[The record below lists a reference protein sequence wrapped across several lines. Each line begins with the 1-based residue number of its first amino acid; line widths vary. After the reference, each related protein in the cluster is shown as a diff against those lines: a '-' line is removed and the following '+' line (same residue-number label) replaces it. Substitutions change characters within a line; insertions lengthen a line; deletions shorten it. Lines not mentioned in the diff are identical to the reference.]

1 MQLNRRQA
9 VLALVACGA
18 IAAPTMALAS
28 RGSAARSHT
37 VTLQNIR
44 FHPGSVS
51 IKRGDSITWQW
62 RDGGIEHN
70 VTFSRFHSRTQ
81 GTVRTRSASPRG
93 HVPLPLHDPRLRRH
107 GRQGR
112 GALSVRQPHS

>member
-1 MQLNRRQA
+1 MQLNRSHA
-9 VLALVACGA
+9 LLVLVACGA

-44 FHPGSVS
+44 FHPGTLNIS
-51 IKRGDSITWQW
+51 RGDSITWRW

-81 GTVRTRSASPRG
+81 GRGSYTVRFTHAGTFRYRCTI
-93 HVPLPLHDPRLRRH
+93 H
-107 GRQGR
+107 GSEGMV
-112 GALSVRQPHS
+112 GKVVVH